1 VPRFVTLAQRDG
13 LAQSQFAF
21 VNPGERDWSSA
32 RAWLRSEA
40 SNE

>member
-1 VPRFVTLAQRDG
+1 MTLAQRAG

-21 VNPGERDWSSA
+21 VNPGELDWSSA
-32 RAWLRSEA
+32 RAWLRSEL